1 MSRDPLFLNVS
12 MFIKVDLPAPL
23 LEMIGS
29 TVRWES
35 TWKKIIT
42 NLFFFN
48 IESQKWLKIMNVN
61 QYVDNVFNLL
71 VLIEDSSYT

>member
-1 MSRDPLFLNVS
+1 MRRDPLFLNVS

-35 TWKKIIT
+35 TQEK
-42 NLFFFN
+42 NYHEPFFLN
-48 IESQKWLKIMNVN
+48 IESQKWLKIMYVI
-61 QYVDNVFNLL
+61 QCVDNV
-71 VLIEDSSYT
+71 SY

>member
-42 NLFFFN
+42 NLFCFN
-48 IESQKWLKIMNVN
+48 IESQKWLKIMIVN
-61 QYVDNVFNLL
+61 QNVGNVFNLL
-71 VLIEDSSYT
+71 VLIDDSSYN

>member
-61 QYVDNVFNLL
+61 QYVDDVFNLL
-71 VLIEDSSYT
+71 VLIDDSSYT

>member
-48 IESQKWLKIMNVN
+48 IESQKWLKIMIVN
-61 QYVDNVFNLL
+61 QYVGNVFNLL
-71 VLIEDSSYT
+71 VLIDDSSYN

>member
-61 QYVDNVFNLL
+61 QCVDNVFNLL
-71 VLIEDSSYT
+71 VLIDDSSYN